1 MLPISL
7 DFQVLLVPS
16 VFSSDHVLANLLC
29 KRLFQKRNPVFH
41 CRFWRFGVW
50 NDVYIDDFLPIVHGE
65 SIMGAHSATDKNEM
79 WVSLLEKAF
88 AK

>member
-1 MLPISL
+1 LL
-7 DFQVLLVPS
+7 QVIPDNGYKVGRE
-16 VFSSDHVLANLLC
+16 DYDG
-29 KRLFQKRNPVFH
+29 VFH